1 MEERRTFDT
10 NDLNWIANSLRV
22 NSIMMTYTGD
32 LSDCGNEI
40 GIIVGQKYKNMTE
53 DETRDFISGIKHGIS
68 LTNGTH

>member
-1 MEERRTFDT
+1 MSSERTFDT

-40 GIIVGQKYKNMTE
+40 GIIVGERYKNMTE
-53 DETRDFISGIKHGIS
+53 DETSNFISGIKHGIS

>member
-1 MEERRTFDT
+1 MSTERTFDT

-40 GIIVGQKYKNMTE
+40 GIIVGEKYKNMTE

>member
-1 MEERRTFDT
+1 MEESRTFDT

-40 GIIVGQKYKNMTE
+40 GIIVGEKYKNMTE

>member
-1 MEERRTFDT
+1 MSTERTFDT
-10 NDLNWIANSLRV
+10 NDLNWVANSLRV

-40 GIIVGQKYKNMTE
+40 GIIVGERYKNMTE
-53 DETRDFISGIKHGIS
+53 DETSDFISGIKHGIS

>member
-1 MEERRTFDT
+1 MEESRTFDT

-40 GIIVGQKYKNMTE
+40 GIIVGERYKNMTE